1 MALGADP
8 SLNVDNIRVFTDTS
22 FGLQIRLLFCL
33 SSIYGR
39 KHLLVN
45 ADLSR
50 VYVPVEQDLDLYCRA
65 TARKRSIPQ
74 LFHAEDRVLMI
85 QNIEDKWK
93 GLGYGVADSFRRL
106 TVNPLSDNFARAT
119 QS

>member
-50 VYVPVEQDLDLYCRA
+50 VYVPARQDLYCQV
-65 TARKRSIPQ
+65 TAQ
-74 LFHAEDRVLMI
+74 
-85 QNIEDKWK
+85 K
-93 GLGYGVADSFRRL
+93 GLFPNHFVQKIEFY
-106 TVNPLSDNFARAT
+106 
-119 QS
+119 